1 MKEKELRFGN
11 YIMAISDKVIETV
24 IKLEKNKINACNDTY
39 FIPIP
44 LTEEWL
50 IKFGF
55 KYDEQDEA
63 YIKGILHIE
72 DRDTDRYLNKG
83 TKDKLKGYFGI
94 WFNPHNC
101 YVNNCFIIDIK
112 YVHQLQNLYFALTG
126 EELTIK

>member
-1 MKEKELRFGN
+1 MKTMKEKELRFGN

-44 LTEEWL
+44 LTEDWL

-55 KYDEQDEA
+55 IDVS
-63 YIKGILHIE
+63 H
-72 DRDTDRYLNKG
+72 
-83 TKDKLKGYFGI
+83 DKNGLGLRKRMQVFGI
-94 WFNPHNC
+94 EMCFNKYEEHIRLQTIKSG
-101 YVNNCFIIDIK
+101 YTIQMLGIK